1 MIKEVT
7 VKIFVL
13 LTSIVDVIG
22 FLEELLVHERETT
35 RSRIHLLRLLVARL
49 RQLYTFVSHN
59 SGIETTKTL
68 QNFINTSLFEKKR
81 LLDAKHLHTW
91 KVRKCYSNTC
101 FLVARGGIHQL
112 QFPNDIKQDL
122 RCVFHSLQ
130 ASALIISMILVR

>member
-49 RQLYTFVSHN
+49 RQLYTD
-59 SGIETTKTL
+59 
-68 QNFINTSLFEKKR
+68 LFHIIR
-81 LLDAKHLHTW
+81 A
-91 KVRKCYSNTC
+91 S
-101 FLVARGGIHQL
+101 
-112 QFPNDIKQDL
+112 KQQ
-122 RCVFHSLQ
+122 RRFK
-130 ASALIISMILVR
+130 IL